1 MSKNKKTVLAL
12 AILLGLG
19 AMAWALLPAGPDPQ
33 LVKVQQLQEKL
44 FDPDAKIPDEDRR
57 KAFGELRQEAEKL
70 TLEQRESLMREN
82 PFAKRMQQTVVG
94 YFDLPEDQRVA
105 ALDKEIDRFEK
116 FRKDME
122 KRRSERGGQPG
133 GGGPPR
139 GFGNRGNMNE
149 SDMRKRMLD
158 NTSPQERAM
167 FGEYMQQM
175 QDRRRQRGLPEMGG
189 PFGSR

>member
-1 MSKNKKTVLAL
+1 MSRNKKTVLAL

-19 AMAWALLPAGPDPQ
+19 AVAWALLPPGPDPQ
-33 LVKVQQLQEKL
+33 LVKVQQLQQKL
-44 FDPDAKIPDEDRR
+44 FDPDGKMPDADRR
-57 KAFGELRQEAEKL
+57 KAFGEFGREAEKL
-70 TLEQRESLMREN
+70 TPEQLAKLMRDS
-82 PFAKRMQQTVVG
+82 PFAKRMQQTVVS

-105 ALDKEIDRFEK
+105 ALDKQIDEMEK

-122 KRRSERGGQPG
+122 KRRGERGGRPE
-133 GGGPPR
+133 GGPPG
-139 GFGNRGNMNE
+139 GFRNRGNMNE

-175 QDRRRQRGLPEMGG
+175 QARRKQRGLPTMGG
-189 PFGSR
+189 PGGF

>member
-57 KAFGELRQEAEKL
+57 KAFGEFRQEAEKL
-70 TLEQRESLMREN
+70 TPEQRESLMREN
-82 PFAKRMQQTVVG
+82 PFAKRMQQTVVD
-94 YFDLPEDQRVA
+94 YFDLPEEQRVA

-116 FRKDME
+116 FRKDRE
-122 KRRSERGGQPG
+122 KRRGDRP
-133 GGGPPR
+133 GGGPPG
-139 GFGNRGNMNE
+139 GFGRGNMSDGQQN
-149 SDMRKRMLD
+149 DMRKRMLD
-158 NTSPQERAM
+158 NTSPQQRAM

-175 QDRRRQRGLPEMGG
+175 QDRRRQRGLPQMGG
-189 PFGSR
+189 PFGG

>member
-19 AMAWALLPAGPDPQ
+19 TMAWALLPAGPDPQ

-57 KAFGELRQEAEKL
+57 KAFGELRQEVEKL
-70 TLEQRESLMREN
+70 TPEQRESLEN

-149 SDMRKRMLD
+149 NDMRKRMLD

>member
-12 AILLGLG
+12 SILLGLG
-19 AMAWALLPAGPDPQ
+19 TMAWALLPAGPDPQ
-33 LVKVQQLQEKL
+33 LVKVQQLQQKL

-70 TLEQRESLMREN
+70 TPEQRESLMREN

-122 KRRSERGGQPG
+122 KRRAERGGPPG
-133 GGGPPR
+133 
-139 GFGNRGNMNE
+139 GFGNRGNMSE
-149 SDMRKRMLD
+149 SQQNDMRKRMLD

-175 QDRRRQRGLPEMGG
+175 QDRRRQRGLPSMSG
-189 PFGSR
+189 PFGG